1 MKHAEV
7 LTAGQVAAH
16 CQVSYETVKNWV
28 TAGKLQAFL
37 TPGGHRRV
45 RVADFQ
51 AFLRQYHLPQHPSAH
66 RRVLIVDDHPGVVKG
81 VCQALDQLG
90 GYQLATAADGFDA
103 GLQLATFCLDLVL
116 LDLRMPQLDG
126 FQVCRKIKT
135 SPQTE
140 AVKVL
145 VMTGSLTEDHL
156 REALACGADGFLSK
170 PFTLADLKTR
180 LAELFQPG
188 HRKAVRS
195 A

>member
-28 TAGKLQAFL
+28 KAGKLQAFL

-51 AFLRQYHLPQHPSAH
+51 AFLRQYHLPQHRSAK
-66 RRVLIVDDHPGVVKG
+66 RRVLIVDDDPATLRVLHR
-81 VCQALDQLG
+81 ALDQLG
-90 GYQLATAADGFDA
+90 GYQLATATDGFDA
-103 GLQLATFCLDLVL
+103 GLQLATFCPDLVL

-126 FQVCRKIKT
+126 FQVCRKIKR
-135 SPQTE
+135 SPKTQAT
-140 AVKVL
+140 KVL
-145 VMTGSLTEDHL
+145 VMTGAPTEDAL
-156 REALACGADGFLSK
+156 QEALAGGADGFLSK
-170 PFTLADLKTR
+170 PFALAELKTR
-180 LAELFQPG
+180 LAEVFQPG